1 MDLLDDFDRVRQ
13 TFAELSD
20 VGKRLDSTLA
30 EEPPVIQPAVAAYD
44 LPSLSV
50 EVTVRQASRS
60 VPATIPFLLQLLAL
74 APVQHS
80 SSNSA
85 KQHCCQHASAKYLL
99 LSALPISP

>member
-44 LPSLSV
+44 LPSLSI

-60 VPATIPFLLQLLAL
+60 VSRTVLRAPL
-74 APVQHS
+74 APEVRRAAAAATVH
-80 SSNSA
+80 NSIA
-85 KQHCCQHASAKYLL
+85 VSTHLQ
-99 LSALPISP
+99 